1 MGAPGAEKGVWEL
14 PRAFTGPCQFPG
26 HRHFL
31 QEFIWPD
38 LSEEALDE
46 KVNWQLRESYGHF
59 SLISGS
65 VALKRVIG
73 GTAVT
78 MRGVYASKTFRIL

>member
-1 MGAPGAEKGVWEL
+1 M
-14 PRAFTGPCQFPG
+14 
-26 HRHFL
+26 HFL

-78 MRGVYASKTFRIL
+78 MRGVYASQTFRILSHLFQTIFGNVECGIFDGR